1 MSNSAS
7 KSSVRQARRRGRQA
21 MVALRTVTVGV
32 FAALAI
38 YAVVAIFLT
47 DPPPPPP
54 WVWSVA
60 VLVAP
65 AVLAVYWRPAYRV
78 PNCLFLTGASAFMI
92 GLVGAGFGSLVAPVV
107 GGLTLLALFFVPRDG
122 GWQQQWGRDDTSDDA
137 RA

>member
-1 MSNSAS
+1 MSRAPATR
-7 KSSVRQARRRGRQA
+7 SSTEARRRGRQA
-21 MVALRTVTVGV
+21 MIALRTVAIGV

-38 YAVVAIFLT
+38 YAVVAIFLP

-65 AVLAVYWRPAYRV
+65 AVLAVWWRPTYRV
-78 PNCLFLTGASAFMI
+78 PNCLFLTGATAFMI

-107 GGLTLLALFFVPRDG
+107 GGLTLVALFFAPRG
-122 GWQQQWGRDDTSDDA
+122 GGQRAQQGRNGAEDD